1 MLRDGFCPLVWTLTE
16 CDWCLKSSERILRRL
31 LGKVCAAKR
40 DPKRRRLEDK
50 VVLGKIAI
58 AISLD
63 PLTVEFGCGERGI
76 DRIRLRWKLM
86 DRHMRSECKL
96 LRDWY

>member
-63 PLTVEFGCGERGI
+63 PLTVEFGRGERGEGGTTTI
-76 DRIRLRWKLM
+76 EITLTTPLASRCHLM
-86 DRHMRSECKL
+86 
-96 LRDWY
+96 